1 MRLLINVL
9 LTLWFYTAH
18 GQGKHCNYPVIKHG
32 RLYQSYSG
40 YFPARVNQQFLYN
53 CDQYFVPPSQYSSDY
68 LTCTEEGW
76 SPEEPCLRECI
87 FNNLENGYTPSSEK
101 KAVQG
106 ETVRVR
112 CYHGYS
118 LQNNQN
124 TMTCTESGWSP
135 PPRCIRVN
143 TNCVNLPTFE
153 DAVLI
158 DREKNFYRSGEQVAF
173 KCLSYYQLDGSNTIQ
188 CVKSK
193 WIGRPACRDVSCVN
207 PPQVENAIIHNQK
220 SKYQSGERARYECIG
235 NYDLFGE
242 IEVVCLN
249 GTWTEPPQCKDSQGK
264 CGPPPPIDNGDITSL
279 LQSAYPSGMS
289 VEYRCQAYYE
299 LRGNKNVVCRNGEW
313 TQPPKCLEACL
324 ISEET
329 MRKHHI
335 QLRWKYEKKLY
346 SKTEDTIEFMCQY
359 GYRQLTPKHTFR
371 TTCREGNVVYPR
383 CG

>member
-1 MRLLINVL
+1 MVLMNLFTEQQWRYRLMDKGGGEEGEDPE
-9 LTLWFYTAH
+9 LTAKPYLQQQRRGSKLKVHPGAVEPH
-18 GQGKHCNYPVIKHG
+18 V
-32 RLYQSYSG
+32 SG
-40 YFPARVNQQFLYN
+40 STISFPFLYN

-68 LTCTEEGW
+68 LTCTAEGW
-76 SPEEPCLRECI
+76 SPEELCLRECI
-87 FNNLENGYTPSSEK
+87 FNNLENVYTPSSER

-143 TNCVNLPTFE
+143 
-153 DAVLI
+153 
-158 DREKNFYRSGEQVAF
+158 
-173 KCLSYYQLDGSNTIQ
+173 
-188 CVKSK
+188 
-193 WIGRPACRDVSCVN
+193 VSCVN

-220 SKYQSGERARYECIG
+220 SRYQSGERARYESIG

-242 IEVVCLN
+242 IEVICLN
-249 GTWTEPPQCKDSQGK
+249 GIWTEPPQCKDSQGK

-279 LQSAYPSGMS
+279 LQSVYPPGSI

-299 LRGNKNVVCRNGEW
+299 LQGNRNVVCQNGEW
-313 TQPPKCLEACL
+313 SEPPKCLEACV

-335 QLRWKYEKKLY
+335 QLRWK
-346 SKTEDTIEFMCQY
+346 
-359 GYRQLTPKHTFR
+359 
-371 TTCREGNVVYPR
+371 
-383 CG
+383 